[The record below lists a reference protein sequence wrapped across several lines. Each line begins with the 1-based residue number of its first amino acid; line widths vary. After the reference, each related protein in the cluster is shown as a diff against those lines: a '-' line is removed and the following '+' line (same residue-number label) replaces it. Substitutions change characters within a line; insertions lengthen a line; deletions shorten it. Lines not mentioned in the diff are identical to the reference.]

1 MVLPV
6 EAVVE
11 VVEVVLVV
19 EVVDVVDVVD
29 VVPVVPPPPP
39 PHAMSSA
46 QRITKRI
53 GTKRDIT
60 TMMLDLLAIQQGD
73 QRRIRDMRSFLA
85 LLMACALLIS
95 GCGSGETA
103 SNQPSESSPKS
114 DFKVALLTPGPVND
128 SGWSAMAYE
137 GLEAIKTDLGAE
149 TSNQVAQGN
158 DIKEAMRSY
167 AQKGYSLVFGH
178 GFEYNEPGVQVAK
191 DFPDTVFVSSSGSA
205 TAKNAGAIRFYL
217 EQSFYIAGVLAA
229 QTSKSGTVGMV
240 GGPDVP
246 SIRSTFKAFRAGAE
260 ASKPG
265 IKVLEVFTGKNDDVA
280 AARQVAEAMI
290 KNGADVLIHQAN
302 AAAQGVFTA
311 CKDGKA
317 WALGANLNQN
327 DNDSGIVIAS
337 ATISARAAFL
347 EVAKL
352 VKDKKFDGNVVQL
365 GMEKG
370 AIDFVF
376 NDKLKSKLPEAAIK
390 AVEETKANILNGK
403 LIVPKDKF

>member
-1 MVLPV
+1 MKVALSV
-6 EAVVE
+6 GFLLS
-11 VVEVVLVV
+11 LVV
-19 EVVDVVDVVD
+19 
-29 VVPVVPPPPP
+29 
-39 PHAMSSA
+39 
-46 QRITKRI
+46 
-53 GTKRDIT
+53 G
-60 TMMLDLLAIQQGD
+60 
-73 QRRIRDMRSFLA
+73 
-85 LLMACALLIS
+85 
-95 GCGSGETA
+95 GCS
-103 SNQPSESSPKS
+103 SESTVSTTNSSTESKASTS

-137 GLEAIKTDLGAE
+137 GLSAIKSDLGAE

-158 DIKEAMRSY
+158 DIKESMRSY

-191 DFPDTVFVSSSGSA
+191 DFPETVFVSSSGSA

-217 EQSFYIAGVLAA
+217 EQSFYLAGVLAA
-229 QTSKSGTVGMV
+229 QTSKSGVVGMV

-246 SIRSTFKAFRAGAE
+246 SIRSTFKAFKAGAE
-260 ASKPG
+260 ASKPSV
-265 IKVLEVFTGKNDDVA
+265 KVLEVFTGKNDDVA
-280 AARQVAEAMI
+280 AARQAAEAMI

-311 CKDGKA
+311 CKEGNA

-327 DNDSGIVIAS
+327 ENESGVVIAS
-337 ATISARAAFL
+337 ATISAKAAFL

-352 VKDKKFDGNVVQL
+352 VKEKKFDGNVVQL

-376 NDKLKSKLPEAAIK
+376 NENLKSKLPETAIK
-390 AVEETKANILNGK
+390 AVEDSKANILSGK
-403 LIVPKDKF
+403 LVVPKDKF